1 MNINSSLIAELREK
15 AYRDAYVASQIR
27 MTLPLQVRGLRKRR
41 EWTQPELAE
50 HAGMAQPRISELE
63 KPGERRL
70 TIETLLRLASAF
82 DVALQVRFVPF
93 SELIDWSEDLDIDNF
108 AVQPFDAEVAEAE
121 RAAILAIPRMPPAR
135 VQARAAAAAAGAGM
149 NQPTAEGLYRQ
160 LRAVDIA
167 PRARAL
173 EGGQSGTIGNLAS
186 ASHRLL

>member
-27 MTLPLQVRGLRKRR
+27 MTLPLQIRELRRKE
-41 EWTQPELAE
+41 EWTQPQLAE

-93 SELIDWSEDLDIDNF
+93 GELIDWSEGLDIDNF
-108 AVQPFDAEVAEAE
+108 AIQPFEAELADAELAALLSVPRRPAASTGAFAEAAQAGGGGVA
-121 RAAILAIPRMPPAR
+121 RSRMASMPS
-135 VQARAAAAAAGAGM
+135 
-149 NQPTAEGLYRQ
+149 
-160 LRAVDIA
+160 D
-167 PRARAL
+167 AL
-173 EGGQSGTIGNLAS
+173 LGGQSGAIGNLARAS
-186 ASHRLL
+186 A